1 MTKENKQEVKSIEE
15 RLQAR
20 FPFRD
25 LEFRAARAW
34 KRNGKPYAQMLC
46 YISSRAVMARLD
58 EVFGTLNWSARFLPV
73 EGGMS
78 CQLTAQGVTKEDAA
92 ESNPEFPV
100 KGPRSDSLK
109 RAAVHF
115 GIGRYLYELGESE
128 NEIYPHPTGLPNEV
142 RFSGYVKVSKEQ
154 KEWID
159 GYVAISLPEWAL
171 LPEDLAAIE
180 AAVEKFKKLG
190 PAKPEPTVPR
200 AESVVVAPQQVA
212 NVIASTVA
220 AVSSPTTDWP
230 YRYKPDF
237 DTSQRI
243 KPQFQ
248 ELKRQGLAMYDSSTK
263 PWSILT
269 KQPIPE
275 WQSFASNVAA
285 VTGGGGIGKVGKV
298 APKKPLQTGFEDL
311 PDVTTSVD
319 LTAMDDDSDIP
330 F

>member
-1 MTKENKQEVKSIEE
+1 MSTKNKQEEKTLED

-34 KRNGKPYAQMLC
+34 SRNGKYFAQMLC
-46 YISSRAVMARLD
+46 YISSRAVMTRLD
-58 EVFGTLNWSARFLPV
+58 DVFGTLNWSAKFVPV

-78 CQLTAQGVTKEDAA
+78 CQLTANGVTKEDAA
-92 ESNPEFPV
+92 EGNPEFPV

-128 NEIYPHPTGLPNEV
+128 NEIYSQPLGLPKEV
-142 RFSGYVKVSKEQ
+142 RFSGYVKLSKDQ
-154 KEWID
+154 KQWVD
-159 GYVAISLPEWAL
+159 GFVAISLPEWAL
-171 LPEDLAAIE
+171 LPEDQE
-180 AAVEKFKKLG
+180 MFKAAVEQFKV
-190 PAKPEPTVPR
+190 KPPPR
-200 AESVVVAPQQVA
+200 AESVVVAPQAIA
-212 NVIASTVA
+212 NVIASTVT
-220 AVSSPTTDWP
+220 AVTSPTEDWP

-243 KPQFQ
+243 KPHFM
-248 ELKRQGLAMYDSSTK
+248 ELRRAGLAKYDDTTK
-263 PWSILT
+263 PWTILT
-269 KQPIPE
+269 KQVVPE
-275 WQSFASNVAA
+275 WQAFASNVAA
-285 VTGGGGIGKVGKV
+285 VTSGGGVGKTGKV
-298 APKKPLQTGFEDL
+298 APPKPAQTGFEAM

-319 LTAMDDDSDIP
+319 LTAMDDDDIP